1 MGAQE
6 RFGLKKRT
14 LDVRFAPN
22 SGPNSAFPRMSACQA
37 SIRRLT
43 TGLAISFVVA
53 FLAIVL
59 KLRWLRAAG
68 FLPFVF
74 YRLLLGATLLLW
86 IA

>member
-1 MGAQE
+1 
-6 RFGLKKRT
+6 
-14 LDVRFAPN
+14 
-22 SGPNSAFPRMSACQA
+22 MSACQA